1 MDYVSTYPARDPS
14 PVQEARLPSVQ
25 ESPGDN
31 GGVLELVRSPQY
43 TAKVEYGL
51 KMGYSEKL
59 TQKALTKVG
68 LDAGQDELLQE
79 LIRLQEAKT
88 VDPEEIRLK
97 EMQELLRAS
106 IPNQPAQEIVSSR
119 TKGSL
124 KENTVELRSIVIDG
138 SNVAMSHGNPVGTF
152 SCRGIQIC
160 VDWFWKRGHKDIVVF
175 VPKWRKEASKVDVP
189 ITAQNLLEEM
199 EKKRQ
204 LVFTPSRQF
213 LGKRIACH
221 DDRYILNYAAEN
233 DAVVVS
239 NDNYRELISEKLE
252 YKKVIEERILMY
264 SFVNDTFMPP
274 DDPLGKNGPSLET
287 FLRLKTSTGPNT
299 GMETKACPYKEKCT
313 YGNKCKFFHA
323 ERGNVPHKSVTERL
337 KEQSSKPI
345 QELRTRNTSRD
356 SSPGEQLTRTRSM
369 NLPLHRTE
377 SDVKAKQQLART
389 RSSRPSY
396 GPTQQEA
403 LYRLSKVDVAK
414 TKSVEHSSTRFPHP
428 PHSLRNVSIGQLEM
442 GCLSTYGATQPPP
455 HFPSPGFTPLQPP
468 PQDQNQH
475 RRLERQLTINPSFDP
490 RINKEKVSPKHNPPL
505 LDMEY
510 MRRNLPPPLGL
521 PPQQADDFPHQNVTR
536 NASAPDSIRQWG
548 SHQPLASAHSLLQP
562 LGGLSQGGLS
572 PPPPLEEVARNTTVA
587 PPLHSPMQRLNSTS
601 DTQLNRGFS
610 SVNRALSSDPFSSS
624 DTWKYRDF
632 SPLLGSPIWKEGSP
646 IWCPAAGPPSSP
658 PKLDTPPP
666 SPNRNLGPVGSR
678 PIPSLSGPSSSE
690 SRAQLHFH
698 LCGLFPNEQVEHVM
712 KLMPEEGSPK
722 VLCATIMEL
731 FPAK

>member
-25 ESPGDN
+25 ESPGDSS
-31 GGVLELVRSPQY
+31 GVMELVRSPQY

-106 IPNQPAQEIVSSR
+106 IPNQPGQESR
-119 TKGSL
+119 TKGTL
-124 KENTVELRSIVIDG
+124 KENTAELRSIVIDG

-189 ITAQNLLEEM
+189 ITSQNLLEEM

-204 LVFTPSRQF
+204 VVFTPSRQV
-213 LGKRIACH
+213 LGKRIVCH

-239 NDNYRELISEKLE
+239 NDNYRELINEKLE

-287 FLRLKTSTGPNT
+287 FLRLKTSTGPST
-299 GMETKACPYKEKCT
+299 GLETKACPYKEKCT

-389 RSSRPSY
+389 RSSRPAY
-396 GPTQQEA
+396 GPTPQEA
-403 LYRLSKVDVAK
+403 LYRLSKTDVAK
-414 TKSVEHSSTRFPHP
+414 TKSVEHSTRFAP
-428 PHSLRNVSIGQLEM
+428 PHLRNVSIGQLEM
-442 GCLSTYGATQPPP
+442 GCLSTYGAAPP
-455 HFPSPGFTPLQPP
+455 HFPSAGYTPLQPP
-468 PQDQNQH
+468 PQDQNHH

-490 RINKEKVSPKHNPPL
+490 RINKEKVSPKHGQVSSQPPL

-562 LGGLSQGGLS
+562 LGIS
-572 PPPPLEEVARNTTVA
+572 PPPPLEEVARNPVA

-632 SPLLGSPIWKEGSP
+632 SPLLGSPIW
-646 IWCPAAGPPSSP
+646 AAAPPSP

-678 PIPSLSGPSSSE
+678 PIPSSTVSGPSSE
-690 SRAQLHFH
+690 SRAQLHYH
-698 LCGLFPNEQVEHVM
+698 LCGLFPTEQVEHVM
-712 KLMPEEGSPK
+712 KLMPEEGSPQ

-731 FPAK
+731 FPTK

>member
-1 MDYVSTYPARDPS
+1 MNKTHVEPLSSRVDGEGSSRQEVERGFELPPAIYQALVKQRCEISSLASAHIVWDSENYTITLLGTEEAVKQTAAVLSQLVALTGGRKVVGRSSNQLSSSNNIQHLSCSTGALQLTRAPPPLHLASATSLLLTSSLPPELTVGQHIGLGRTVSDSQTKLRRKLESEDSSYDSDHEGLVATLSNFHQLSRSHDDISRTPSETLAQEYVDYVSTYPARDPS

-25 ESPGDN
+25 ESPGDSS
-31 GGVLELVRSPQY
+31 GVMELVRSPQY

-106 IPNQPAQEIVSSR
+106 IPNQPGQETR
-119 TKGSL
+119 TKGTL
-124 KENTVELRSIVIDG
+124 KENTAELRSIVIDG

-189 ITAQNLLEEM
+189 ITSQNLLEEM

-204 LVFTPSRQF
+204 VVFTPSRQV
-213 LGKRIACH
+213 LGKRIVCH

-239 NDNYRELISEKLE
+239 NDNYRELINEKLE

-287 FLRLKTSTGPNT
+287 FLRLKTSTGPST
-299 GMETKACPYKEKCT
+299 GLETKACPYKEKCT

-323 ERGNVPHKSVTERL
+323 ERGN
-337 KEQSSKPI
+337 
-345 QELRTRNTSRD
+345 
-356 SSPGEQLTRTRSM
+356 
-369 NLPLHRTE
+369 LPLHRTE

-389 RSSRPSY
+389 RSSRPAY
-396 GPTQQEA
+396 GPTPQEA
-403 LYRLSKVDVAK
+403 LYRLSKTDVAK
-414 TKSVEHSSTRFPHP
+414 TKSVEHSTRFAP
-428 PHSLRNVSIGQLEM
+428 PHLRNVSIGQLEM
-442 GCLSTYGATQPPP
+442 GCLSTYGAAPP
-455 HFPSPGFTPLQPP
+455 HFPSAGYTPLQPP
-468 PQDQNQH
+468 PQDQNHH

-490 RINKEKVSPKHNPPL
+490 RINKEKVSPKHGQVSSQPPL

-536 NASAPDSIRQWG
+536 NASAPD
-548 SHQPLASAHSLLQP
+548 P
-562 LGGLSQGGLS
+562 
-572 PPPPLEEVARNTTVA
+572 
-587 PPLHSPMQRLNSTS
+587 
-601 DTQLNRGFS
+601 
-610 SVNRALSSDPFSSS
+610 
-624 DTWKYRDF
+624 
-632 SPLLGSPIWKEGSP
+632 
-646 IWCPAAGPPSSP
+646 
-658 PKLDTPPP
+658 
-666 SPNRNLGPVGSR
+666 
-678 PIPSLSGPSSSE
+678 
-690 SRAQLHFH
+690 
-698 LCGLFPNEQVEHVM
+698 
-712 KLMPEEGSPK
+712 
-722 VLCATIMEL
+722 
-731 FPAK
+731 